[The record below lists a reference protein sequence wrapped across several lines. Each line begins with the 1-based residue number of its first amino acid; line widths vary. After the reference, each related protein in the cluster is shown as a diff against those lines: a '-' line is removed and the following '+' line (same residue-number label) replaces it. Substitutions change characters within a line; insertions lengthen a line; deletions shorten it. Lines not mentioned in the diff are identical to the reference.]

1 MNSPIILTTRPGEQ
15 YELLDSGD
23 GKKLERYGSVTLS
36 RPDPQALW
44 PVSDPKQWKMA
55 AGTFTKDKKAVWNLK
70 PDVPERWPVTVGD
83 LRFWIHP
90 SAFKHTGVFPE
101 QAPNWEWM
109 SKKISGAKRE
119 VTVLNLFAYTGG
131 ATLACAKAGANVVH
145 VDGSKVAIKWARDN
159 AELNDLS
166 QKPVRWIADDAVAF
180 VKREIRRGN
189 KYDAIIL
196 DPPAFGHGANG
207 EVWKIERDF
216 PMLMSLLKELISDQP
231 LFILV
236 NGYAAG
242 YSSVAYARNL
252 ENIAPKNGTIEFG
265 ELTIGSA
272 DKKLL
277 PAGIFARWSNT

>member
-1 MNSPIILTTRPGEQ
+1 MNSPIILTTTPGEQ

-23 GKKLERYGSVTLS
+23 GKKLERYGSVVLS

-44 PVSDPKQWKMA
+44 PAADAKLWKTA
-55 AGTFTKDKKAVWNLK
+55 DGEFSGDKKASWALK
-70 PDVPERWPVTVGD
+70 ESVPERWPATVGD

-101 QAPNWEWM
+101 QAPNWAWM
-109 SKKISGAKRE
+109 MEKIRTAGRDVS
-119 VTVLNLFAYTGG
+119 VLNLFAYTGG

-159 AELNDLS
+159 ASLNQLET
-166 QKPVRWIADDAVAF
+166 KPVRWIADDVVAF

-196 DPPAFGHGANG
+196 DPPSFGHGANG

-216 PMLMSLLKELISDQP
+216 PLLMNLLKEIISENP

-252 ENIAPKNGTIEFG
+252 KNIAPKHGNLEFG
-265 ELTIGSA
+265 ELTIA
-272 DKKLL
+272 TAKNDLL
-277 PAGIFARWSNT
+277 PAGIFARWSNS